1 MNVAAMRIF
10 LALLFGSALVLGG
23 CDNGAQAPG
32 KAQKKAAAPQAPA
45 PLVDVVTAK
54 AERVALTK
62 NLPGRLRAS
71 REAVIVPRIS
81 GIVQKRLF
89 VEGAMV
95 QAGTPLYQLDDA
107 AYRAELMSAQ
117 ARLKQAVANRDLY
130 RATVTRYQ
138 VLVRKNAVSRQ
149 AYDEARANLK
159 VQEANIAAA
168 EAAIKSAQI
177 YLDYARITAPI
188 SGRIGYSEVTEGA
201 YVSASATQ
209 MAKIQQLDPLYLDIT
224 QSAAEILKRKHAIQE
239 GQLES
244 AARVDILRED
254 GTPYPLA
261 GKLMF
266 VNQMVDE
273 ATGEVTVR
281 AEVPNPQGALLPG
294 LYVRALVAQASYP
307 HAYLIPQQ
315 AVTLGKVA
323 TVLIVKEEGSF
334 VPQPVTVIGRK
345 DTNYVI
351 GSGLEDGDQV
361 IVDGTSAL
369 AFGAKKVRTQPWH
382 NPLGE
387 TGTGASAQ
395 KQMPGNAQTSS
406 AQAKKPAV
414 KVRDPGKNSQGAAA
428 SGGSADEAETN

>member
-1 MNVAAMRIF
+1 MKVPVMRIF
-10 LALLFGSALVLGG
+10 LVLSFASALVLGG

-32 KAQKKAAAPQAPA
+32 KAQKKAGAPQAPV

-95 QAGTPLYQLDDA
+95 QAGAPLYKLDDA
-107 AYRAELMSAQ
+107 GYRAELLSAE
-117 ARLKQAVANRDLY
+117 ARLKQAIANRDLY
-130 RATVTRYQ
+130 RATVGRYQ
-138 VLVRKNAVSRQ
+138 LLVRKNAVSRQ

-159 VQEANIAAA
+159 AQEANIAAT
-168 EAAIKSAQI
+168 EAAIKSARI
-177 YLDYARITAPI
+177 DLDYAQITAPI

-201 YVSASATQ
+201 YVTASATE

-224 QSAAEILKRKHAIQE
+224 QSATEILKRKHAIQE

-244 AARVDILRED
+244 AARVEILRED

-294 LYVRALVAQASYP
+294 LYVRALVTQASYP
-307 HAYLIPQQ
+307 RAYLIPQQ

-323 TVLIVKEEGSF
+323 TVLIVKDEGSF
-334 VPQPVTVIGRK
+334 VPQPVTIIGRK
-345 DTNYVI
+345 DTDYVI
-351 GSGLEDGDQV
+351 GSGLEDADQV

-382 NPLGE
+382 NPLGDTE
-387 TGTGASAQ
+387 TGVGTQ
-395 KQMPGNAQTSS
+395 KQMPGSAQTSS
-406 AQAKKPAV
+406 VQAKKTAV
-414 KVRDPGKNSQGAAA
+414 KTGDPGKNSQDAAA
-428 SGGSADEAETN
+428 SGGTTDEAETN